1 MILQLCYSLGKHS
14 ITTGVYMNHSFPIR
28 DRGLQQKG
36 SFESYGSAIPRLQE
50 LSYLEVTIL
59 GIVDGASFEEIRQRL
74 VNHMITMRENS
85 PATGNIATFRLAK
98 DDTKR
103 YVSNTSEALKELM
116 KLGLVLRAALPAS
129 GRAARSYHNTT
140 FALSPEGKRWAEML
154 RDDPKAAYNQLL
166 SMLWR
171 SHPQFVGYL
180 KALENGGLV
189 IPLAQWGELPEPRS
203 RNGYIDF
210 LTSQIVKGLSMG
222 SAGWWAPEFDIRQ
235 AILDYLN
242 ARYESAEAR
251 GRSDPYPRNQD
262 YINACEEAVV
272 KFVFGRCGIPID
284 YISQEI
290 LRRWTKELGVAN
302 FSYHVPGFNA
312 LRLWPTATLEVT
324 KDAVLAQRRGGEELL
339 DQASALLA
347 ETYEQ
352 VRREDRSRSLW
363 VPIYKVRAAV
373 CWRLRIPDAVFDR
386 ALVETLA
393 GKRGNALSFRAN
405 VDPAQYGNVPPSE
418 LPLRVETTHGI
429 RNYYA
434 MSLVP
439 RREELCR

>member
-1 MILQLCYSLGKHS
+1 
-14 ITTGVYMNHSFPIR
+14 V
-28 DRGLQQKG
+28 
-36 SFESYGSAIPRLQE
+36 
-50 LSYLEVTIL
+50 
-59 GIVDGASFEEIRQRL
+59 
-74 VNHMITMRENS
+74 
-85 PATGNIATFRLAK
+85 
-98 DDTKR
+98 
-103 YVSNTSEALKELM
+103 
-116 KLGLVLRAALPAS
+116 
-129 GRAARSYHNTT
+129 
-140 FALSPEGKRWAEML
+140 GKRWADML
-154 RDDPKAAYNQLL
+154 RDDPKSAYNQLL
-166 SMLWR
+166 SMLWHV
-171 SHPQFVGYL
+171 HPQFVAFL
-180 KALENGGLV
+180 QALDNGGLV
-189 IPLAQWGELPEPRS
+189 IPLAQWGLLPEPRS
-203 RNGYIDF
+203 RDRYVDF
-210 LTSQIVKGLSMG
+210 LTSRIVTGLSMG
-222 SAGWWAPEFDIRQ
+222 PTGWWAPESDIRH

-242 ARYESAEAR
+242 ARYESGEAR
-251 GRSDPYPRNQD
+251 GHSDPYPRNQD

-272 KFVFGRCGIPID
+272 KFVFGRCGISID

-324 KDAVLAQRRGGEELL
+324 KDAILAQRRGGEELL

-393 GKRGNALSFRAN
+393 GKRGNDLSFRAN

-439 RREELCR
+439 RREELRR